1 MKVFYEKDIETTIL
15 NNSKIAIIGYGS
27 QGHAH
32 AQNLRDSG
40 FDVIVGLAN
49 SNGPSAQKARED
61 DMPFTTVK
69 DAVTQAN
76 IVMLLAPDEVQAEIY
91 INEIEPN
98 IKSNAYLLFAHG
110 FNIHYGQ
117 IIPRS
122 DLHVML
128 VAPKSPGHM
137 VRRTFVQ
144 GSGVPTLIGIYQDPT
159 NTAQQIALAYAKG
172 LGGARAGIIETSFKE
187 ETETDLFGE
196 QAVLCGGVSEL
207 MRAGFEVLVEAGYS
221 PEMAYFECVNEMKLI
236 IDLVY
241 EKGFEMMRYSISNT
255 AEYGD
260 YVTGERLITSQTK
273 EEMRIVLKEIQNGTF
288 AKQFL
293 LDKQVNFP
301 TLHAQRKIWKD
312 SQIEQTGR
320 KLRSMMKF

>member
-49 SNGPSAQKARED
+49 SNGPSAQKAQED
-61 DMPFTTVK
+61 GMPFTTVK

-76 IVMLLAPDEVQAEIY
+76 IVMLLAPDEVQAETY

-273 EEMRIVLKEIQNGTF
+273 EEMRNVLKEIQNGTF